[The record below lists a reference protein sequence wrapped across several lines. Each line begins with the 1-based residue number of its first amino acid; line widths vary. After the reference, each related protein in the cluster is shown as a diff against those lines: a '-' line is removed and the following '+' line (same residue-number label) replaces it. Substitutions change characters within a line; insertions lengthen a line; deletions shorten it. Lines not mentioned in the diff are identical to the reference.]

1 LDELNPP
8 NIELGRPVESTQDDC
23 HGETASEF
31 DNAVILSSGLSAGR
45 SLAPIP
51 SSAAAMLATIHAP
64 SSLVFSDS
72 LRLCDGDNPV
82 DMFETVEMC
91 DVSVA

>member
-1 LDELNPP
+1 
-8 NIELGRPVESTQDDC
+8 
-23 HGETASEF
+23 
-31 DNAVILSSGLSAGR
+31 
-45 SLAPIP
+45 
-51 SSAAAMLATIHAP
+51 MLATIHAP

-82 DMFETVEMC
+82 DMFETVEMG